1 MKVEFWVDPA
11 CPFCWATARWIV
23 DEVEPNR
30 DIDIEWRP
38 ISLLFKNE
46 PDEGSRYY
54 DVSYFTH
61 RLLRVM
67 ESVRTT
73 DGNHG
78 VFQLYW
84 EFGARIHHDED
95 HDFDAADALAAVGLD
110 TAHAAAFDDDTWD
123 EVIRAGMD
131 EGLALTG
138 DDVGT
143 PIIAMEN
150 SDGERVGYFGPIITR
165 VPETKKSLAMWDAL
179 VEMMDIDS
187 FFELKKTRT
196 ENPDPGPRPTPR

>member
-1 MKVEFWVDPA
+1 MNVEFWIDPA
-11 CPFCWATARWIV
+11 CPFCWATARLMV

-30 DIDIEWRP
+30 DVHIEWRP
-38 ISLLFKNE
+38 ISLLFKND
-46 PDEGSRYY
+46 PPNDSPYY
-54 DVSYFTH
+54 DVALFTH

-73 DGNHG
+73 DGNEG
-78 VFQLYW
+78 VFKLYW
-84 EFGARIHHDED
+84 EFGARIHHDRD
-95 HDFDAADALAAVGLD
+95 RDFDPADALATVGLE
-110 TAHAAAFDDDTWD
+110 TSHAAAFDDDSWD

-138 DDVGT
+138 TDVGT

-150 SDGERVGYFGPIITR
+150 SDGDKVGYFGPVITR

-179 VEMMDIDS
+179 VEMTDIDS
-187 FFELKKTRT
+187 FYELKKTRT
-196 ENPDPGPRPTPR
+196 EAPDPGERPTPR

>member
-1 MKVEFWVDPA
+1 MNVEFWIDPA
-11 CPFCWATARWIV
+11 CPFCWATARWMV

-30 DIDIEWRP
+30 DVHIEWRP
-38 ISLLFKNE
+38 ISLLFKND
-46 PDEGSRYY
+46 PPNDSPYY
-54 DVSYFTH
+54 DVALFTH

-73 DGNHG
+73 DGNEG
-78 VFQLYW
+78 VFKLYW
-84 EFGARIHHDED
+84 EFGARIHHDRD
-95 HDFDAADALAAVGLD
+95 RDFDPADALATVGLE
-110 TAHAAAFDDDTWD
+110 TSHAAAFDDDSWD

-138 DDVGT
+138 TDVGT

-150 SDGERVGYFGPIITR
+150 SDGDKVGYFGPVITR

-179 VEMMDIDS
+179 VEMTDIDS
-187 FFELKKTRT
+187 FYELKKTRT
-196 ENPDPGPRPTPR
+196 EAPDPGERPTPR